1 MTFIKRFSRCLR
13 SGILLTAAVSSGAY
27 ALDDQQQSALR
38 HLLLQDCGSCHG
50 MTLKGGLGPALLPE
64 RMREMGLENIKAVIK
79 YGRPGTAMPP
89 WQALLQDDEIDYLSQ
104 TLLQGIQHEQH

>member
-1 MTFIKRFSRCLR
+1 MTFTKTLSRCLR
-13 SGILLTAAVSSGAY
+13 SGILFTAAVSSSVY

-64 RMREMGLENIKAVIK
+64 RMREMGLDNIQAVIK

-89 WQALLQDDEIDYLSQ
+89 WQALLNDEEIDYLSQ